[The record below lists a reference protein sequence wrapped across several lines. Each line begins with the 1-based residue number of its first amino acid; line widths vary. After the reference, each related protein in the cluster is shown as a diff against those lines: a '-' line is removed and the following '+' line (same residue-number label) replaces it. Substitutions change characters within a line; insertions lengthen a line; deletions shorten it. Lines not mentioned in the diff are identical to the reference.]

1 MDTKI
6 VEYKTEY
13 KKSVFA
19 FTDKCFNELAKRFE
33 PTGRHYFYNDIEK
46 SFDIFLC
53 LLSDNDVVGTVGLKK
68 INDDTVE
75 LKALYLLKELRGQG
89 LGSKLIK
96 CVIDKAKELGYR
108 SMVLDSKSQYK
119 EALGLYK
126 KMGFKETDRY
136 NDNQYADVFMKLELT
151 DT

>member
-19 FTDKCFNELAKRFE
+19 FTDKCFSELGKRFE

-46 SFDIFLC
+46 FSDIFLC
-53 LLSDNDVVGTVGLKK
+53 LLSGDNVVGTVGLKK

-75 LKALYLLKELRGQG
+75 LKALYLLKDLRGQG
-89 LGSKLIK
+89 LGSELIK

-126 KMGFKETDRY
+126 KMGFKLTDRY
-136 NDNQYADVFMKLELT
+136 SGQCSC
-151 DT
+151 